1 MKLCD
6 ENEQLKR
13 RLKSKIFSYYH
24 QSLKPKSDNLNKDIS
39 DLKKIIEKIY

>member
-13 RLKSKIFSYYH
+13 RLKSKIFPYYH